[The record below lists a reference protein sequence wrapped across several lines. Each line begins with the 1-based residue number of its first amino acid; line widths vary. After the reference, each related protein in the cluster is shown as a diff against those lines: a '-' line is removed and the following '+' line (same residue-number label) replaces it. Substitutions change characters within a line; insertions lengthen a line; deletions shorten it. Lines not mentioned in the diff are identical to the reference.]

1 MSFDNFN
8 WFFVLLLVPFFFFW
22 VYRRKIPDSIQY
34 PHIEEGWI
42 LKKTWRQRY
51 HGIPSILMGLGLVCL
66 IAILAR
72 PIETIQSFRMQREGI
87 AIQIVVDIS
96 SSMSQDADY
105 KDNQKTRM
113 EVAKKVLSSFIS
125 GDGEEL
131 KGRSNDLVGIIT
143 FARYSDVI
151 SPLTFSHSALDQ
163 MVEDL
168 EPSET
173 PNEDGTAY
181 GDAVA
186 LAAARLS
193 KLDEIRGEEMANVK
207 NRIIVLLTD
216 GENNCGLYL
225 PDQATALAK
234 EWGIRV
240 YAISLGEAVSVITET
255 KDGKKIDLKSSENPL
270 ERMAA
275 YTGGIFRTAHDYE
288 SLKGVYAEIDRLEKS
303 QIKEEDFS
311 YEADSSRV
319 FFLLSLLFL
328 ISGLWLKATKF
339 RGVH

>member
-1 MSFDNFN
+1 
-8 WFFVLLLVPFFFFW
+8 
-22 VYRRKIPDSIQY
+22 
-34 PHIEEGWI
+34 
-42 LKKTWRQRY
+42 
-51 HGIPSILMGLGLVCL
+51 
-66 IAILAR
+66 
-72 PIETIQSFRMQREGI
+72 
-87 AIQIVVDIS
+87 
-96 SSMSQDADY
+96 MSQDADY